1 MAKNKNKEIIY
12 LPLEDVESE
21 HCALIVEKGL
31 AQVKG
36 IETHKVELNNRRA
49 AITVNNTEVVGEAVK
64 VIKDLGYGV
73 STVKNTF
80 PVLGM
85 TCASCAGSAES
96 IVKYEP
102 GVVNAS
108 VNFATG
114 NLTVEYLP
122 NMTDAAKLKKAVQS
136 IGYDLLIEDETNQQE
151 TLEAIHTQKF
161 QKLKKKL
168 KRK

>member
-1 MAKNKNKEIIY
+1 MATNKNKEIIY

-96 IVKYEP
+96 IVKY
-102 GVVNAS
+102 
-108 VNFATG
+108 
-114 NLTVEYLP
+114 
-122 NMTDAAKLKKAVQS
+122 
-136 IGYDLLIEDETNQQE
+136 
-151 TLEAIHTQKF
+151 
-161 QKLKKKL
+161 
-168 KRK
+168 